1 MKRYE
6 LLNDAKKAWDV
17 VKPICDA
24 LADNGEVLCERCPFA
39 ELCAQG
45 SNGLMNWLNEEVQDG

>member
-6 LLNDAKKAWDV
+6 LLNDDKKAWDV

-24 LADNGEVLCERCPFA
+24 LADNGEVLCEKCPFA
-39 ELCAQG
+39 ELCSQG
-45 SNGLMNWLNEEVQDG
+45 NNGLMNWLMEEV

>member
-6 LLNDAKKAWDV
+6 LLNDEKKAWDV

-24 LADNGEVLCERCPFA
+24 LADNGEVLCEKCPFA
-39 ELCAQG
+39 ELCSQG
-45 SNGLMNWLNEEVQDG
+45 NNGLMNWLMEEVQDG

>member
-6 LLNDAKKAWDV
+6 LLNDDKKAGDV

-39 ELCAQG
+39 ELCSQG
-45 SNGLMNWLNEEVQDG
+45 SNGLMNWLNEEVEE